1 MMIAPLLPSVIRSSP
16 ASGSTRQEPGTA
28 ERAGFEGRAGFTLI
42 EAMVSLLI
50 LSVILLGLHTGMVT
64 AITMNTENLLRNE
77 AVKLAQERMDKYRI
91 EPSSDIPGSDS
102 VTRQVRNSNVT
113 YTLDNNYDDSTNI
126 LDMTVEWEFQNEQHS
141 LEYTS
146 HVGG

>member
-1 MMIAPLLPSVIRSSP
+1 
-16 ASGSTRQEPGTA
+16 
-28 ERAGFEGRAGFTLI
+28 
-42 EAMVSLLI
+42 MVSLLI